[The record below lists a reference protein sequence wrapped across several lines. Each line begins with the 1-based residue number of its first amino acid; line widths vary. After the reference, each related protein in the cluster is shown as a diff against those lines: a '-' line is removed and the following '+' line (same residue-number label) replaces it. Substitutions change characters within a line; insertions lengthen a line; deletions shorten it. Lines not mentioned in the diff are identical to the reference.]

1 MIATYWWVLGVEQ
14 REEDRSES
22 IMEMME
28 SGGSIEPP
36 GVAEQKGG
44 ILADCVLTPDALPN
58 TVESYLE

>member
-1 MIATYWWVLGVEQ
+1 MEQ